1 MGSVVQAQARDQD
14 QAELSK
20 LLHELLVIHNTVALE
35 LSYCHSK
42 TVMPIPWSY
51 ISDLINRGLALA
63 DEIERKYGKHP
74 RVESIRS
81 WLLFYKTS
89 KVDPQRC

>member
-1 MGSVVQAQARDQD
+1 MQAQARDQ
-14 QAELSK
+14 AEVNRLV
-20 LLHELLVIHNTVALE
+20 HELLALHNKVALE

-42 TVMPIPWSY
+42 TSMPIPWSY

-74 RVESIRS
+74 QVESIRS
-81 WLLFYKTS
+81 WLLFYKTN